1 MNQTII
7 LIENDPSV
15 AEVIDYILSEAGF
28 KVVQT
33 PAGSFREAVYAEQ
46 PGLILL
52 DYFLSGSISGSEICS
67 ELKSNVNTR
76 HIPIILVSGATGLEK
91 IAVECHVDDILPK
104 PFDIS
109 DLENIAY
116 KWLNPANKAVNS

>member
-1 MNQTII
+1 MSQTII

-28 KVVQT
+28 KVLQT
-33 PAGSFREAVYAEQ
+33 PAGSYREAIQAEQ

-52 DYFLSGSISGSEICS
+52 DYFLSGSVSGAEICA
-67 ELKSNVNTR
+67 ELKSNFSTR
-76 HIPIILVSGATGLEK
+76 HIPIVLVSGASGLEK
-91 IAVECHVDDILPK
+91 IASDCHVDDILPK

-116 KWLNPANKAVNS
+116 KWLKPTNKAVNS